1 MNKSLLIIPLTVGYL
16 FTNCYLVACE
26 ETLDA
31 LVIDPGFN
39 NEGSKVLNE
48 VARRNLRVK
57 YIVNT
62 HGHVDHIS
70 GNARVKEATGARIA
84 VHHADAEML
93 REPLKNLSTPFLGL
107 TVVSPPPDL
116 TLQDGGKIKV
126 GFLEF
131 EVVHTPGHTPGSISL
146 YCRDEKVVFTGD
158 TLFAGSIGRT
168 DLPGASHERL
178 IRSIRE
184 KLLIMPDDTVV
195 YPGHGDRTTIG
206 RERMWNP
213 FINLDSW

>member
-1 MNKSLLIIPLTVGYL
+1 MLIIPLTVGYL